1 LTVSSRQWNIFWKE
15 KFMNPITLIEKYY
28 PPGSKA
34 HRILLRH
41 SGRVAAKAIAAA
53 RALGRQEPVDVEFIR
68 EAALL
73 HDIGIL
79 FTNAPELG
87 CHGELPYLAH
97 GYKGRELLD
106 QEGFPRHA
114 LVCERHIGVGLTAE
128 EIHTN
133 HLPLP
138 IRDMLPLTIE
148 EQIVTYA
155 DLFFSKNPKE
165 KDHERTPA
173 QVRKTLSRFGA
184 DKPAV
189 FDVWHIRFGG

>member
-1 LTVSSRQWNIFWKE
+1 
-15 KFMNPITLIEKYY
+15 MDPIALIEKYY
-28 PPGSKA
+28 APGSEA

-41 SGRVAAKAIAAA
+41 SGRVTAKAVAAA
-53 RALGRQEPVDVEFIR
+53 RALKQREPIDVEFVR

-79 FTNAPELG
+79 FTNAPDLG
-87 CHGELPYLAH
+87 CHGKLPYLAH

-106 QEGFPRHA
+106 QEGLPQHA

-128 EIHTN
+128 EISAS

-138 IRDMLPLTIE
+138 VRDMLPLTVE

-155 DLFFSKNPKE
+155 DLFFSKNPTE
-165 KDHERTPA
+165 NDQERTPD
-173 QVRKTLSRFGA
+173 QVRETLARFGA

-189 FDVWHIRFGG
+189 FDAWHARFG

>member
-1 LTVSSRQWNIFWKE
+1 
-15 KFMNPITLIEKYY
+15 MNPITLIEKYY
-28 PPGSKA
+28 PPGSEA

-41 SGRVAAKAIAAA
+41 SGRVAAKALITARRLNQLAAI
-53 RALGRQEPVDVEFIR
+53 DIEFVR

-79 FTNAPELG
+79 FTNALDLG
-87 CHGELPYLAH
+87 CNGQLPYLAH

-106 QEGFPRHA
+106 QEGLPRHA

-128 EIHTN
+128 EIRAN

-138 IRDMLPLTIE
+138 VRDMLPLSVE
-148 EQIVTYA
+148 EQIITYA

-165 KDHERTPA
+165 NDQERTPE
-173 QVRKTLSRFGA
+173 QVRQTLARFGA
-184 DKPAV
+184 DKPAI
-189 FDVWHIRFGG
+189 FDTWHARFGG